1 MKKILPILTL
11 LILSLPL
18 FAEEKTERIEKTGP
32 FTAIQL
38 MDSINVVYHNE
49 PEFNGTVRWTDDE
62 NTDDSML
69 IIRNNKGTLKIQLDI
84 TPENEA
90 PACPTIHVYS
100 DFLSKVLNY
109 SDGQILVEQPA
120 ACAKIEFS
128 QIGNGSIVAS
138 GLNAT
143 EIYAKVTAGMGTIS
157 LAGKCGTATYRMTG
171 TGTIQADELAADTVN
186 CRIFG
191 GGNIGCDPH
200 EKLNVTG
207 IGSTRIYYK
216 GNPQIS
222 HKGGGKLLPVK

>member
-1 MKKILPILTL
+1 MF
-11 LILSLPL
+11 SLRA
-18 FAEEKTERIEKTGP
+18 FAAEANERIEKVGP

-38 MDSINVVYHNE
+38 MDSINIVYHNN
-49 PEFNGTVRWTDDE
+49 PEYNGTVRWTDDE
-62 NTDDSML
+62 TTDDTKL
-69 IIRNNKGTLKIQLDI
+69 IISNNKGTLKIQLDI
-84 TPENEA
+84 TFDNET
-90 PACPTIHVYS
+90 PTCPTLHVYS

-109 SDGQILVEQPA
+109 SDGQILIEQPA

-157 LAGKCGTATYRMTG
+157 LAGKCDTATYRMTG
-171 TGTIQADELAADTVN
+171 TGTIQADELTAGSVN

-191 GGNIGCDPH
+191 GGNIGCNPVK
-200 EKLNVTG
+200 KLNVTG

-216 GNPQIS
+216 GNPEIS